1 MPATTFLTICRVKF
15 TALIALV
22 AALSTANAVSANGT
36 EVTPPVANLGINCR
50 GSFACD
56 LPGQGGIANSLVQ
69 YIQQIS
75 DDAWYDNG
83 QHIACFDEICAFL
96 QGTGGTWGSILK
108 QLAPYIPDHGCTT
121 CGSVPYY
128 FPQGNN
134 NVADGQLTF
143 NYVDNACG
151 SGLC

>member
-22 AALSTANAVSANGT
+22 AALSTANAAPANGT

-50 GSFACD
+50 GSSNCGLTTVD
-56 LPGQGGIANSLVQ
+56 GIANRLVE
-69 YIQQIS
+69 YIQQIP

-83 QHIACFDEICAFL
+83 QHIACYDFICAFL

-108 QLAPYIPDHGCTT
+108 QLAPYIPDHGCTA

-128 FPQGNN
+128 FPQGDN

-143 NYVDNACG
+143 NYVDNDCG
-151 SGLC
+151 YGLC